1 MLRRRNVRAET
12 VRRAPDGGDRRAC
25 LRHTHRFRR
34 PPYGTTPREQGAG
47 TALSGAS
54 ANAQRRLA
62 CPAAQ
67 DLDEMGGVRES
78 RASSNLGRG
87 QTIEER

>member
-1 MLRRRNVRAET
+1 MSSSSQTDDGSSDQIAAVQETAVRHYASRTRR
-12 VRRAPDGGDRRAC
+12 
-25 LRHTHRFRR
+25 
-34 PPYGTTPREQGAG
+34 G

-78 RASSNLGRG
+78 RASSNLSRG